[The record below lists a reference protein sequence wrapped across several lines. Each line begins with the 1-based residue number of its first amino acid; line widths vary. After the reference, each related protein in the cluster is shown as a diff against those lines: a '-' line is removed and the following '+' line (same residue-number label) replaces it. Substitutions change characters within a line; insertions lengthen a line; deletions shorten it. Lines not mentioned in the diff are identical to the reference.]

1 MKKYIY
7 TLLFLAQIFPLILL
21 GQTSIMSYNIRY
33 DNPSDNENSWE
44 NRKNEVAGLIEY
56 YHPDFLGI
64 QEGLYKQVDFIQK
77 NTSNYKYIG
86 VGRDGSKKGEYS
98 AIYYD
103 ITKFE
108 LITQNTFWLSNRPN
122 KISIGWDAALPR
134 ICTYGKFKNKLTNDS
149 IHIFNAH
156 FDHIGVKARKKAAK
170 LILEKIIEYKL
181 NNAVVIV
188 MGDLNS
194 TPMSEPVAIFSK
206 KLDYGFKNSLKKFYG
221 PLGTFN
227 GFNNCLEIKKRID
240 YIFTKNI
247 TVLSYRHI
255 DDKRVNNLCISD
267 HIPVLVEIKNTTAN
281 NVYN

>member
-1 MKKYIY
+1 MRKYIY
-7 TLLFLAQIFPLILL
+7 TLLFLAQIFPLVLL
-21 GQTSIMSYNIRY
+21 GQTSVMSYNIRH
-33 DNPSDNENSWE
+33 DNSSDNENSWE

-64 QEGLYKQVDFIQK
+64 QEGLHKQVDFIQK

-86 VGRDGSKKGEYS
+86 VGRDGGKKGEYS
-98 AIYYD
+98 AIYYNT
-103 ITKFE
+103 TKFE
-108 LITQNTFWLSNRPN
+108 LIAQNTFWLSDRPN

-149 IHIFNAH
+149 IHIFNTH
-156 FDHIGVKARKKAAK
+156 FDHIGVKARKKATK
-170 LILEKIIEYKL
+170 LILKKIIEYKL
-181 NNAVVIV
+181 NNANVIV

-194 TPMSEPVAIFSK
+194 TPMSEPIAIFSK
-206 KLDYGFKNSLKKFYG
+206 ELDYGFKNSLKKFYG

-227 GFNNCLEIKKRID
+227 GFNNCLEIKNRID

-255 DDKRVNNLCISD
+255 DDKRVNNLYISD
-267 HIPVLVEIKNTTAN
+267 HFPVLIEIKDTSNRRR
-281 NVYN
+281 